1 MQAARASAPREVADE
16 VRILEKRKRDKAVRE
31 EQNLKTRAAKAREKQ
46 AALWQ
51 IERWKDGK
59 MISTEQV
66 MEMEEPEDEEGDWDE
81 DEPARKLRQGSQL
94 LTAALYRSFAPCHM
108 KIGPKIFGAA
118 LHTAASRAH
127 AVQAQCSR

>member
-1 MQAARASAPREVADE
+1 MRS
-16 VRILEKRKRDKAVRE
+16 LEKRKRDKAVRE

-66 MEMEEPEDEEGDWDE
+66 TEMEEPEDEEGDWDE
-81 DEPARKLRQGSQL
+81 DEPARKLRQGPQL
-94 LTAALYRSFAPCHM
+94 LTT
-108 KIGPKIFGAA
+108 A
-118 LHTAASRAH
+118 LHRSSALHLLNAGVGPALHHTWLRLGLAGDYPWLLEHMQPMHVAPGSY
-127 AVQAQCSR
+127 

>member
-16 VRILEKRKRDKAVRE
+16 VRSLEKRKRDKAVRE
-31 EQNLKTRAAKAREKQ
+31 EQNLKMKAAKAREKQ

-59 MISTEQV
+59 MVSSEQV

-81 DEPARKLRQGSQL
+81 DEPARKLRQAHCLSSTHWHVQDL
-94 LTAALYRSFAPCHM
+94 VAPS
-108 KIGPKIFGAA
+108 
-118 LHTAASRAH
+118 LAH
-127 AVQAQCSR
+127 PAVFLA